1 MKRQPFQQLTL
12 TLRSFFQGGLVVMA
26 VTLPAQAQELP
37 PPGIEASPVAPVL
50 DEVGEPVPEV
60 IEWPPLPVW
69 TVSELERVR
78 AGELTLG
85 VSLFEDGP
93 VDLAYEEL
101 FDSLPEPPPPVEN
114 SEEQELFPTTIDDE
128 FLPAY
133 FFGRPASYLVDP
145 QGMLTMQ
152 EQRDRQSFLEYHAG
166 DSEIDLYIYLFDQKQ
181 HVPPVG
187 EIKRV
192 FAKNF
197 SRGSGLTALIYYY
210 VGAPER
216 SVMVMS
222 PEVSAVVPP
231 TAIRGAL
238 IYAKQQAQGK
248 SEPASQLESFSTSL
262 SIRLYWMEQELAKQA
277 AGGGPAPTGSEE
289 LTVVEASEPSPAGEP
304 VDDWK
309 ILVALGLVV
318 TAILSGGVFVVWW
331 RARQRQQHLFPEM
344 EVSPLLAAPHAAG
357 IGAVIHFGNAT
368 LPPSVQKEQVP
379 DYLRQM

>member
-1 MKRQPFQQLTL
+1 MKWQPFQQLTL

-289 LTVVEASEPSPAGEP
+289 LLVVEASEPSPAGEP